1 MPTSQYAYTDVTDRA
16 DLSSPYPEVVAAF
29 EALGWRA
36 VGRYTMEY
44 PPRVT
49 ERIVSGYREPAR
61 SEFRAHLPDVA
72 TVLLAPD
79 GTAAAFVSWFWD
91 QPAVRLSSLTAD
103 GALVE
108 TARLWTRKPPWPRAL
123 RSGWAGMDLRE
134 EVERSSVPS
143 RGRSVRAVAL
153 GDPGELARPAVVGAL
168 VDAHLEHVAEHASA
182 PVVLEDVRD
191 GIALRRTA
199 FEHDLRVRRRAIRV
213 LFALVLVVAAV
224 LGLLSGLIPQTRRA
238 TDVWLVVELVVL
250 VSAVVWAQGWL
261 LRHVSYWRW
270 IRPAYR

>member
-1 MPTSQYAYTDVTDRA
+1 MPTSRYAYTDVTDRA

-29 EALGWRA
+29 KALGWRA
-36 VGRYTMEY
+36 AGRYTMEY
-44 PPRVT
+44 PPQDT

-91 QPAVRLSSLTAD
+91 QPSVRLASMSAD
-103 GALVE
+103 GTLVE

-134 EVERSSVPS
+134 EMERSSVPS

-153 GDPGELARPAVVGAL
+153 GDPGEITRPVVAGAL
-168 VDAHLEHVAEHASA
+168 VDAHLEHVAELSAS
-182 PVVLEDVRD
+182 PVVLEDVQD
-191 GIALRRTA
+191 AISLRRKA
-199 FEHDLRVRRRAIRV
+199 FEHDLRVRKRVIRV

-261 LRHVSYWRW
+261 LRRVSYWRW